1 MEQNKTNESWNDKRQ
16 RSRDAYGI
24 AGQGDS
30 LQISMKRFWPHL
42 EGLWIL
48 SQGVEIVLIIEWQL
62 AQYFAHG
69 VDRLCMLEEYLY

>member
-42 EGLWIL
+42 EGLWID
-48 SQGVEIVLIIEWQL
+48 Q
-62 AQYFAHG
+62 
-69 VDRLCMLEEYLY
+69 